1 VSSTKPPPAEG
12 VRVHWEQLPH
22 SVRIAIEERIGGT
35 VAEAATQPGGFS
47 PGLAAR
53 VRTTDGRRCFVKAVS
68 EQANPDTPRMH
79 RREAEVVAALPS
91 EAPVP
96 RLLWTYDENG
106 WVALGFED
114 VEGHTPNQPWRDD
127 DLRLVV
133 EGLHRLHE
141 VLTPSPIDSESASN
155 ALATLLKGWDELKAT
170 HADDLDD
177 WSIRNLD
184 RLVELEARAP
194 AAVEGDTLL
203 NFDVRA
209 DNLLI
214 AKDKVFFV
222 DWPWARVGAPFVEW
236 VALAPSVQMQG
247 GPKAGELLETAGL
260 PGIDEA
266 AIDAV
271 IASITGYFLA
281 HSRRPPPPGIPT
293 VRAFQAAHLAS
304 RANRVGLDSRQM
316 HPDEQ
321 LEELVISVMRGKR
334 PMTASEIARAVL
346 LHAEVRIDERS
357 VVAILHSHPKR
368 FARKRRGRFFQ
379 RSTRWQLVEAGPA
392 DEPGTAG
399 ARVPARP
406 YPPTLSGAAAA
417 DLTFREDD
425 PPASAMGRTA

>member
-1 VSSTKPPPAEG
+1 MDKPPPPAEG
-12 VRVHWEQLPH
+12 VRVHWDQLPL
-22 SVRIAIEERIGGT
+22 SVKHAIEERIGGS
-35 VAEAATQPGGFS
+35 VVEAITQPGGFS

-79 RREAEVVAALPS
+79 RREAEVVAALPR

-114 VEGHTPNQPWRDD
+114 VEGHTPTQPWRDD
-127 DLRLVV
+127 ELRLVV

-209 DNLLI
+209 DNVLI
-214 AKDKVFFV
+214 TKDKVLFV

-236 VALAPSVQMQG
+236 IALAPSVQMQG

-260 PGIDEA
+260 LSIDEA

-271 IASITGYFLA
+271 IASMTGYFLA
-281 HSRRPPPPGIPT
+281 YSRRPSPPGIPT
-293 VRAFQAAHLAS
+293 VRAFQAAQGEISLAWL
-304 RANRVGLDSRQM
+304 R
-316 HPDEQ
+316 
-321 LEELVISVMRGKR
+321 
-334 PMTASEIARAVL
+334 
-346 LHAEVRIDERS
+346 ERT
-357 VVAILHSHPKR
+357 
-368 FARKRRGRFFQ
+368 G
-379 RSTRWQLVEAGPA
+379 W
-392 DEPGTAG
+392 D
-399 ARVPARP
+399 
-406 YPPTLSGAAAA
+406 
-417 DLTFREDD
+417 
-425 PPASAMGRTA
+425 